1 MAQAR
6 RKPSR
11 ARRRSIGGGWA
22 GGNGWSGIGL
32 LLAGA
37 VSGALAMQLW
47 HGGGAGLRQV
57 FDFPRFSAPDS
68 AGGGSAGGE
77 TPAGDAPAGAAAD
90 DPAAKPATDFTFF
103 TVLPDL
109 EVLAPSAPP
118 PESPAATE
126 STGES
131 TGESSGESPSSS
143 SATAAAAPAET
154 VAGRF
159 MLQAGSYRSVADA
172 DRLKATLALNGML
185 SSIQKVTIQ
194 GRGDFYRVRLG
205 PFPTYQA
212 MVDIDRQ
219 LSRAGI
225 KALRLKMKSGNA
237 GNSGEPGESGG

>member
-22 GGNGWSGIGL
+22 GGNGWAGIGL

-68 AGGGSAGGE
+68 AGGGE

-118 PESPAATE
+118 PESPAAAAAE

-131 TGESSGESPSSS
+131 PGESPSSS

-237 GNSGEPGESGG
+237 GDPGEPGKSGG

>member
-22 GGNGWSGIGL
+22 GGNGWAGIGL

-68 AGGGSAGGE
+68 AGGGSAGANVSGE
-77 TPAGDAPAGAAAD
+77 TPAGAAAD
-90 DPAAKPATDFTFF
+90 DSAAKPATDFTFF

-118 PESPAATE
+118 EAPSAAAATE
-126 STGES
+126 SPGES
-131 TGESSGESPSSS
+131 TGESPSSS
-143 SATAAAAPAET
+143 SAATAAAAPAET

-225 KALRLKMKSGNA
+225 KALRLKMKSGNTGDP
-237 GNSGEPGESGG
+237 GNPGESGG

>member
-22 GGNGWSGIGL
+22 GGNGWAGIGL

-68 AGGGSAGGE
+68 AGGGSAGGGE
-77 TPAGDAPAGAAAD
+77 TPAGEAPAGAD

-118 PESPAATE
+118 PEAAAATE

-131 TGESSGESPSSS
+131 TGESPSKP
-143 SATAAAAPAET
+143 TAAAAPAET

-237 GNSGEPGESGG
+237 GEPGESGG